1 MYPSR
6 PKLTLAGELP
16 EKMENEDDHR
26 DRIVT
31 YKQKYQPELF
41 MTHGK
46 ALECP
51 QNPREADRRWGGT
64 APENLLPSH
73 NARYATEPRANEPTS
88 PRMQE
93 THHYL
98 TAEEAKASKPTS
110 IAFEPMRQ
118 GAAKEQSSPRV
129 KVKPS
134 GVSLSQ
140 SPRLPM
146 RELEFKSRQPTSPR
160 MVLCKT
166 LAVSLMCGCI
176 MYFLKSRALALEA
189 TATTTATEPTATTT
203 TATAT
208 AAAETTTATTAT
220 EAAAAAAT
228 TTTTE
233 ATTATTTTAATET
246 TTTAAVG
253 VTGLSIIQTDRPAI
267 QVTAVQGLEHV
278 LGIIDR
284 GESHIGEALGATRL
298 PD

>member
-1 MYPSR
+1 
-6 PKLTLAGELP
+6 
-16 EKMENEDDHR
+16 
-26 DRIVT
+26 
-31 YKQKYQPELF
+31 
-41 MTHGK
+41 
-46 ALECP
+46 
-51 QNPREADRRWGGT
+51 
-64 APENLLPSH
+64 
-73 NARYATEPRANEPTS
+73 
-88 PRMQE
+88 MQE

-98 TAEEAKASKPTS
+98 TAKEAKASKPSS

-166 LAVSLMCGCI
+166 LVVSLMCGCI
-176 MYFLKSRALALEA
+176 MYFLESRALALEA
-189 TATTTATEPTATTT
+189 TATTTATAEPATTATTT
-203 TATAT
+203 TATA
-208 AAAETTTATTAT
+208 AAEATTATTAT
-220 EAAAAAAT
+220 EAATAAA
-228 TTTTE
+228 TTTE
-233 ATTATTTTAATET
+233 ATTATTTAATET
-246 TTTAAVG
+246 TTTAAVV
-253 VTGLSIIQTDRPAI
+253 VTGLSIIQTDGPAI

-284 GESHIGEALGATRL
+284 RESHIGETLGAARL

>member
-1 MYPSR
+1 
-6 PKLTLAGELP
+6 
-16 EKMENEDDHR
+16 
-26 DRIVT
+26 
-31 YKQKYQPELF
+31 
-41 MTHGK
+41 
-46 ALECP
+46 
-51 QNPREADRRWGGT
+51 
-64 APENLLPSH
+64 
-73 NARYATEPRANEPTS
+73 
-88 PRMQE
+88 MQE

-189 TATTTATEPTATTT
+189 TATTAATEPTATTT

-208 AAAETTTATTAT
+208 AATETTTATTAT

-233 ATTATTTTAATET
+233 ATTATTTAATET

-253 VTGLSIIQTDRPAI
+253 VTGLSIVQTDRPAI